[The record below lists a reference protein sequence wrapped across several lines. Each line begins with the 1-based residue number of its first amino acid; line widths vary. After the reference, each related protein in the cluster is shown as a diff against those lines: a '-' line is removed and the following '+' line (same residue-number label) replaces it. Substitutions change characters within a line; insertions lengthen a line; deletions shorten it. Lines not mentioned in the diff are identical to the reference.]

1 MQVARA
7 FRTAVAVALTLPL
20 AACVETT
27 GLEVADR
34 RDSCSLRPIA
44 INETLAG
51 NLSAA
56 DCLMDDGSD
65 AHADFY
71 ELRIFSTTYVDIY
84 MESTTMDP
92 YLVLLDEDDNV
103 IAEDDDS
110 LGGFDSWIQVKVTP
124 GTYYIAAT
132 SYMARET
139 GAYLV
144 TVE

>member
-1 MQVARA
+1 MQFARTA
-7 FRTAVAVALTLPL
+7 RAVAVALTLPL

-27 GLEVADR
+27 GLEELGGR
-34 RDSCSLRPIA
+34 NNCSLRPIA
-44 INETLAG
+44 ITESIPA
-51 NLSAA
+51 NLTTA
-56 DCLMDDGSD
+56 DCIMDDGSD
-65 AHADFY
+65 AHVDYY
-71 ELRIFSTTYVDIY
+71 ELRIFNTTYVDIY
-84 MESTTMDP
+84 MESTGMDP

-103 IAEDDDS
+103 IDEDDDS
-110 LGGFDSWIQVKVTP
+110 LGGFDAWIQVKLTP